1 MERLGLWGEG
11 APFRSFEKFLETVQR
26 KGLGVAEMLAM
37 EMKSTGMYVSRGLSF
52 KQAEVRNIFV
62 LFTVDWCTA
71 FSQKF
76 ISGDFVCL

>member
-52 KQAEVRNIFV
+52 KQAEVRN
-62 LFTVDWCTA
+62 TDC
-71 FSQKF
+71 F
-76 ISGDFVCL
+76 IHCGLLHCF